1 MDLNQPP
8 YFRRGP
14 RMQRLPVAR
23 LRDHS
28 FNRLIPNI
36 LTLLGLCAGLT
47 SVRLGMLGRWELAV
61 AAIAVAAVLDGLDG
75 RIARLL
81 DTSSKF
87 GAELDSLADVIG
99 FGVAPALLLYLWTM
113 HNAGDFGWAISLLFA
128 VCCSL
133 RLARFNTK
141 LDNADLPAWTGR
153 FFVGVPAPAGAGLA
167 LTPMMASFEF
177 GPGIASHP
185 LTVGLVM
192 VAVAALM
199 VSRVPTYSFKRLK
212 VPPRSVLPVM
222 VGIGLLIVFVI
233 STPWI
238 TFLAVGIAYLASIPA
253 AILAYRRLA
262 ARRPV
267 VEPFDQTGAAPR

>member
-1 MDLNQPP
+1 MEMRQM
-8 YFRRGP
+8 R
-14 RMQRLPVAR
+14 RLPMNR

-36 LTLLGLCAGLT
+36 LTLLALCAGLT
-47 SVRLGMLGRWELAV
+47 SVRLGLMQRWDLAV
-61 AAIAVAAVLDGLDG
+61 AAIAVAAVLDALDG

-81 DTSSKF
+81 DSSSKF
-87 GAELDSLADVIG
+87 GAELDSLADVIS
-99 FGVAPALLLYLWTM
+99 FGVAPGLLLYLWTM
-113 HNAGDFGWAISLLFA
+113 HSAGGLGWALCLLFA

-141 LDNADLPAWTGR
+141 LDNTDLPAWTGR
-153 FFVGVPAPAGAGLA
+153 FFSGTPAPAAAGLV

-177 GPGIASHP
+177 GSGFFDRP
-185 LTVGLVM
+185 LVVGLVM
-192 VAVAALM
+192 AGVAALM

-222 VGIGLLIVFVI
+222 IAIGLLIVFVI
-233 STPWI
+233 STPWMA
-238 TFLAVGIAYLASIPA
+238 FLGLSLCYLATIP
-253 AILAYRRLA
+253 LSVLSYRRLA

-267 VEPFDQTGAAPR
+267 PDTAESADVLPH